1 MGFNNPVTA
10 DNWLSCGP
18 LGVRR
23 SILAVLASLILPGEA
38 SGTLI
43 SHSGRGG
50 KFWKSVKSLLCSE
63 DNQAFRD
70 RAECRFS

>member
-1 MGFNNPVTA
+1 
-10 DNWLSCGP
+10 
-18 LGVRR
+18 
-23 SILAVLASLILPGEA
+23 VLASLILPGEA

-70 RAECRFS
+70 RAECWSADLIDAVEFY